1 MLGSVLSK
9 AVAVRHQGR
18 VALAGDGQ
26 VTHGETVVKH
36 RAKKVQRLHNGQ
48 VLAGFAGIGRC
59 AEGNMLR
66 TLFSATILV
75 GALAGPVMAHP
86 GATQVESPGTAL
98 VGDDSRYDR

>member
-1 MLGSVLSK
+1 MHGQRNLQPARTAS
-9 AVAVRHQGR
+9 GR
-18 VALAGDGQ
+18 
-26 VTHGETVVKH
+26 
-36 RAKKVQRLHNGQ
+36 
-48 VLAGFAGIGRC
+48 FAGIGRC